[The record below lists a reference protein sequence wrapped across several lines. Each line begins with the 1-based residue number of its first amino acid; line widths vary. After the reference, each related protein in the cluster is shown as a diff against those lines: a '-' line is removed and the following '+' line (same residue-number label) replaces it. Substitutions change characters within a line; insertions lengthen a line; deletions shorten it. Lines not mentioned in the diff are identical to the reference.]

1 MNDRRSDQ
9 EEQKAR
15 RLDRRMFLR
24 LVAAGGGALALQAC
38 GGATPAAPTAAPAAP
53 TAAPA
58 APTAAP
64 APATPTAAPAV
75 PTAAPAPAAP
85 TGKVTWA
92 MLGDPVSLE
101 PYGINITGQYNYE
114 AREPMYDSLL
124 MWDRDLKVQPSL
136 AESFETPNDT
146 TYIFKLRS
154 GVKFHNGKE
163 LTAEDVKYSLD
174 TIINPPDG
182 RNPGAAFFANFDT
195 VEVVD
200 PLTIRIN
207 LKKLDPTIPGLFAW
221 SRYTNIFPADMPQ
234 QINPVTQSIGT
245 GPFRLVSYTPNA
257 EIVYERFADHW
268 NPEQP
273 KIDQLTYRII
283 PEEDA
288 RIAALRSGD
297 IDGTDVSPLGARR
310 LQNDT
315 DITILKGL
323 FSQPKVLQFTLKG
336 GKPWDIK
343 EVRQAISLTID
354 RQELIDKVM
363 EGEAE
368 LTGPVVPGYGAW
380 PLTQDELR
388 TAYRVDVEKAR
399 QLMAQA
405 GYADGFKVTAMTFAN
420 YSNDNAII
428 VQEQLRQLNIDMQ
441 IEQIEFGTFAQRVTN
456 GEFEWCFTARGMR
469 ADVSGYLNDF
479 RRLGIAEKNWFPAW
493 ENAELNEA
501 YDAAM
506 ATLDQAKRR
515 GLMLKVQQ
523 IVLDEAPHLYL
534 YQDYR
539 FSAVRKR
546 VQNYYVAFTTFR
558 PALREIFVTA

>member
-1 MNDRRSDQ
+1 MDDKRSDPTGPT
-9 EEQKAR
+9 ERMLNR
-15 RLDRRMFLR
+15 RAFLR

-38 GGATPAAPTAAPAAP
+38 GGGAPAAP
-53 TAAPA
+53 TTAPVAPTTAPA
-58 APTAAP
+58 AQAAP
-64 APATPTAAPAV
+64 G
-75 PTAAPAPAAP
+75 
-85 TGKVTWA
+85 GKVTWA

-114 AREPMYDSLL
+114 AREPIYDSLL
-124 MWDRDLKVQPSL
+124 VWDRDLKVQPSL
-136 AESFETPNDT
+136 AESFETPDDT

-154 GVKFHNGKE
+154 GAKFHNGKE
-163 LTAEDVKYSLD
+163 LTAEDVKFSLD

-234 QINPVTQSIGT
+234 QINPVIQAIGA

-273 KIDQLTYRII
+273 KVDQLIYRVI

-297 IDGTDVSPLGARR
+297 IDGTDVTPLGARR
-310 LQNDT
+310 LQNDA

-368 LTGPVVPGYGAW
+368 LTGPVVPGYGDW
-380 PLTQDELR
+380 PLSQDELR
-388 TAYRVDVEKAR
+388 AAYQVDVEKAR

-428 VQEQLRQLNIDMQ
+428 VQEQLRQLNIEMQ
-441 IEQIEFGTFAQRVTN
+441 IEQIEFGAFAQRVTN

-479 RRLGIAEKNWFPAW
+479 RRLGIAETNWFPAW

-515 GLMLKVQQ
+515 ELMQKVQR

>member
-1 MNDRRSDQ
+1 MDDKRSDPTGPT
-9 EEQKAR
+9 ERMLNR
-15 RLDRRMFLR
+15 RAFLR

-38 GGATPAAPTAAPAAP
+38 GGGAPAAP
-53 TAAPA
+53 TTAPVAPTTAPVAPTTAPA
-58 APTAAP
+58 AQAAP
-64 APATPTAAPAV
+64 G
-75 PTAAPAPAAP
+75 
-85 TGKVTWA
+85 GKVTWA

-114 AREPMYDSLL
+114 AREPIYDSLL
-124 MWDRDLKVQPSL
+124 VWDRDLKVQPSL
-136 AESFETPNDT
+136 AESFETPDDT

-154 GVKFHNGKE
+154 GAKFHNGKE
-163 LTAEDVKYSLD
+163 LTAEDVKFSLD

-234 QINPVTQSIGT
+234 QINPVIQAIGT

-273 KIDQLTYRII
+273 KVDQLIYRVI

-297 IDGTDVSPLGARR
+297 IDGTDVTPLGARR
-310 LQNDT
+310 LQNDA

-368 LTGPVVPGYGAW
+368 LTGPVVPGYGDW
-380 PLTQDELR
+380 PLSQDELR
-388 TAYRVDVEKAR
+388 AAYQVDVEKAR

-428 VQEQLRQLNIDMQ
+428 VQEQLRQLNIEMQ
-441 IEQIEFGTFAQRVTN
+441 IEQIEFGAFAQRVTN

-479 RRLGIAEKNWFPAW
+479 RRLGIAETNWFPAW

-515 GLMLKVQQ
+515 ELMQKVQR

>member
-1 MNDRRSDQ
+1 MKDKRTEQSVRIAHGMGRR
-9 EEQKAR
+9 E
-15 RLDRRMFLR
+15 FLR
-24 LVAAGGGALALQAC
+24 LVAAGGGMLVLQAC
-38 GGATPAAPTAAPAAP
+38 GGGGAPTAVPAAPTAVPAAPAAPTAAPTAPTAAPAAP

-58 APTAAP
+58 VTAPGGTA
-64 APATPTAAPAV
+64 
-75 PTAAPAPAAP
+75 
-85 TGKVTWA
+85 TWA
-92 MLGDPVSLE
+92 MLSDPVSLE
-101 PYGINITGQYNYE
+101 PFGINMTPQQNYE
-114 AREPMYDSLL
+114 AREPAYDSLL
-124 MWDRDLKVQPSL
+124 AWDRDLKVQPSL
-136 AESFETPNDT
+136 AVSFETPDDT
-146 TYIFKLRS
+146 TYIFNLRP

-163 LTAEDVKYSLD
+163 LTAEDVKFSLD
-174 TIINPPDG
+174 TIINPPG
-182 RNPGAAFFANFDT
+182 GNNPAAAFFANFDT
-195 VEVVD
+195 VEIVD

-221 SRYTNIFPADMPQ
+221 SRYTSIFPADMPA
-234 QINPVTQSIGT
+234 QINPVIQAIGT
-245 GPFRLVSYTPNA
+245 GPFRVISYTPNA
-257 EIVYERFADHW
+257 EIVYERFTDHW

-273 KIDQLTYRII
+273 KVDRLIYRII

-297 IDGTDVSPLGARR
+297 IDGTDISPLGARR
-310 LQNDT
+310 LQNDA
-315 DITILKGL
+315 DIVILKGL
-323 FSQPKVLQFTLKG
+323 YSQPKVLQFTLKG

-343 EVRQAISLTID
+343 EVRQAISLTVD

-363 EGEAE
+363 EGEAV
-368 LTGPVVPGYGAW
+368 LTGPVVPGYGDW
-380 PLTQDELR
+380 PLSEDELR
-388 TAYRVDVEKAR
+388 AFYQVDIEKAR

-405 GYADGFKVTAMTFAN
+405 GYADGFKVTAMTVAGA
-420 YSNDNAII
+420 SNDNAIV

-441 IEQIEFGTFAQRVTN
+441 IEQIEFGTFAQRVTK

-479 RRLGIAEKNWFPAW
+479 RRLGIAEQNWFPAW
-493 ENAELNEA
+493 QNAELNEA

-506 ATLDQAKRR
+506 ATLDQTKRR
-515 GLMLKVQQ
+515 ELMQKVQR
-523 IVLDEAPHLYL
+523 IVIDEAPHLYL

>member
-1 MNDRRSDQ
+1 MDDQRSDPTGPT
-9 EEQKAR
+9 ERMLNR
-15 RLDRRMFLR
+15 RAFLR

-38 GGATPAAPTAAPAAP
+38 GGGAPAAPAGAPAAPTTTPAAPTTAPVAQAAPG
-53 TAAPA
+53 
-58 APTAAP
+58 
-64 APATPTAAPAV
+64 
-75 PTAAPAPAAP
+75 
-85 TGKVTWA
+85 GKVTWA

-114 AREPMYDSLL
+114 AREPIYDSLL
-124 MWDRDLKVQPSL
+124 VWDRDLKVQPSL
-136 AESFETPNDT
+136 AESFETPDDT

-154 GVKFHNGKE
+154 GAKFHNGKE
-163 LTAEDVKYSLD
+163 LTAEDVKFSLD

-234 QINPVTQSIGT
+234 QINPVIQAIGT

-273 KIDQLTYRII
+273 KVDQLIYRVI

-297 IDGTDVSPLGARR
+297 IDGTDVTPLGARR
-310 LQNDT
+310 LQNDA
-315 DITILKGL
+315 DIIILKGL

-368 LTGPVVPGYGAW
+368 LTGPVVPGYGDW
-380 PLTQDELR
+380 PLSQDELR
-388 TAYRVDVEKAR
+388 AAYQVDVEKAR

-428 VQEQLRQLNIDMQ
+428 VQEQLRQLNIEMQ
-441 IEQIEFGTFAQRVTN
+441 IEQIEFGAFAQRVTN

-479 RRLGIAEKNWFPAW
+479 RRLGIAETNWFPAW

-515 GLMLKVQQ
+515 ELMQKVQR

>member
-1 MNDRRSDQ
+1 MDDKRSAHTGPT
-9 EEQKAR
+9 ER
-15 RLDRRMFLR
+15 RLNRRAFLR

-38 GGATPAAPTAAPAAP
+38 GGAATPVAPTTAPAAPTTAPAAPTTAPAAPTTAPAAP
-53 TAAPA
+53 TAP
-58 APTAAP
+58 
-64 APATPTAAPAV
+64 
-75 PTAAPAPAAP
+75 
-85 TGKVTWA
+85 GGSVTWA

-114 AREPMYDSLL
+114 AREPAYDSLL
-124 MWDRDLKVQPSL
+124 VWDRDLKVQPSL
-136 AESFETPNDT
+136 AESFETPDDT

-163 LTAEDVKYSLD
+163 LTAEDVKFSLD

-221 SRYTNIFPADMPQ
+221 SRYTNVFPADMPQ
-234 QINPVTQSIGT
+234 QINPVTQAIGT
-245 GPFRLVSYTPNA
+245 GPFRVVSYTPNA
-257 EIVYERFADHW
+257 EIVYERFLDHW

-273 KIDQLTYRII
+273 KIDRLTYRII

-297 IDGTDVSPLGARR
+297 IDGTDVTPLGARR
-310 LQNDT
+310 LQNDA
-315 DITILKGL
+315 DITVLKGL

-380 PLTQDELR
+380 PLSQDELR
-388 TAYRVDVEKAR
+388 AAYQVDVAKAR

-405 GYADGFKVTAMTFAN
+405 GYADGFKVTAMTFTG
-420 YSNDNAII
+420 YTNDNAII

-515 GLMLKVQQ
+515 ELMQKVQR
-523 IVLDEAPHLYL
+523 IVIDEAPHLYL